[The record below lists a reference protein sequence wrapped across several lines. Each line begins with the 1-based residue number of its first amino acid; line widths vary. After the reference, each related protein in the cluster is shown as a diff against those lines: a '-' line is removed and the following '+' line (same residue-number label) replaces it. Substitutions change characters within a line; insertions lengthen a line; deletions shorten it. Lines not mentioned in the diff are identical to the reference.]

1 MKLFEI
7 KKKDFNKRDNIYM
20 FMREVIMRKKEKKER
35 SLNIKWRHT
44 VINKFFI
51 NVCVHIDTY
60 VSLITDFTGAAV

>member
-1 MKLFEI
+1 
-7 KKKDFNKRDNIYM
+7 M